1 MRHDPIE
8 FGRQGLATRAAAER
22 VSRLTS
28 RLARRAPIAS
38 APRAAEVIDEAFAR
52 FSGSAARVTRV
63 DGPAESMSTNDEQS
77 SNELSSA
84 SAWEPMKREIVADLS
99 AQLVALDRQREQ
111 LARLLRTIDTC
122 PSGQ

>member
-8 FGRQGLATRAAAER
+8 FGRQGLATRAAADR
-22 VSRLTS
+22 VARLTS
-28 RLARRAPIAS
+28 RLARRARNAS
-38 APRAAEVIDEAFAR
+38 APRAAEVIDEAFAG
-52 FSGSAARVTRV
+52 FSGSTSRLTRV
-63 DGPAESMSTNDEQS
+63 DGPWESTATNDGQTSGET
-77 SNELSSA
+77 SA
-84 SAWEPMKREIVADLS
+84 VSAWEPMKREIVADLS